1 MESTGQPWKIQAS
14 EATAELLRQ
23 AGKGDWLRAREELVE
38 AKGKG
43 TMQTYWVEVRGEG
56 TVMTRST
63 DTSLSNTEEQ
73 GENLE
78 GTVEV

>member
-1 MESTGQPWKIQAS
+1 MESTGKPWKIHAS

-43 TMQTYWVEVRGEG
+43 TMQTYWVELRGEG
-56 TVMTRST
+56 TLMTRT
-63 DTSLSNTEEQ
+63 TEGSSEQ
-73 GENLE
+73 QADCG
-78 GTVEV
+78 GGVFEV